1 MCGIAGYFS
10 PDKTLSPD
18 LLRVGNRVQAHR
30 GPDAEGLYISADLR
44 VGLAHRRLSIIDLS
58 AGANQPM
65 FSPDSRY
72 VIVFNGEIYNYREL
86 RNTLPDRG
94 ASLRTSSDTEV
105 LLHLFMHRGSSCFS
119 ELNGMFAFAIYD
131 IRDKKLLLCRD
142 HTGIKP
148 LFYYCDG
155 STFMFAS
162 ELKVIATLLGKQRRL
177 NKEALAG
184 FFHLGFIPEP
194 LTVYEHTGKFPA
206 AHYAEID
213 CGGTVLPADSP
224 HCIPFWNLNDHISAS
239 PLSDRKLAKTRLH
252 ELLRDSVEK
261 QLMSD
266 VPIGTFLSG
275 GVDSSLV
282 TAIAASFSGNR
293 PVDTFSMSIDEGKYN
308 EGKYAQ
314 AVSKQLGTRHHEF
327 RVKEKDVLELLHDF
341 IPTYDEPF
349 ADSSAFPTMLVSS
362 LARKHVTVV
371 LSGDGGDEL
380 FHGYGMYR
388 WAEKLSNPFLSALRK
403 PIYRLS
409 AYLSSRM
416 QRAGQLFDYA
426 EDSPKPTH
434 IFSQEQYLFKENEL
448 PGLLRVPV
456 GDLDALNRI
465 LPTRRKLTPAEI
477 QAFWDYGHY
486 LKDDLLVKIDRASM
500 RFSLECRV
508 PLLDHRIAEF
518 AANLHPSLKIQGGTM
533 KYLLK
538 EVLYA
543 YLPEQ
548 LFDRPKWGF
557 SIPLAKWLNHELAF
571 LVDRYAGK
579 TIVEQYGLL
588 HYAAVEKLKND
599 FHNGATHLYNRLWLV
614 VVLHWWLEKEEMQDC
629 ID

>member
-10 PDKTLSPD
+10 PDKTLTPD
-18 LLRVGNRVQAHR
+18 LLREGNRAQSRR
-30 GPDAEGLYISADLR
+30 GPDAEGVYFSSDLR

-65 FSPDSRY
+65 YSNDGRY
-72 VIVFNGEIYNYREL
+72 VIVFNGEIYNFKEL
-86 RNTLPDRG
+86 RKQLPDQG
-94 ASLRTSSDTEV
+94 ASLRTTSDTEV
-105 LLHLFMHRGSSCFS
+105 LLNLYIQRGSACFR

-131 IRDKKLLLCRD
+131 TGEKKLLLCRD

-155 STFMFAS
+155 NEFIFAS
-162 ELKVIATLLGKQRRL
+162 ELKVIAAIRKKRLRL
-177 NKEALAG
+177 NKGALPA

-194 LTVYEHTGKFPA
+194 QTIYEHTGKFPA
-206 AHYAEID
+206 AHFAEID
-213 CGGTVLPADSP
+213 CSQRSINAGSP
-224 HCIPFWNLNDHISAS
+224 DWVPFWNLNDKISAT
-239 PLSDRKLAKTRLH
+239 PLSDKKKAKAQLH
-252 ELLRDSVEK
+252 DLLKDSVEK
-261 QLMSD
+261 QLISD

-282 TAIAASFSGNR
+282 TALAASLNGHR
-293 PVDTFSMSIDEGKYN
+293 HVDTFSMSIDEGKYN

-327 RVKEKDVLELLHDF
+327 RVKEKDVLEMLDDL

-349 ADSSAFPTMLVSS
+349 ADSSAFPTLLVSS

-388 WAEKLSNPFLSALRK
+388 WAEKLSHPLVAAFRK

-409 AYLSSRM
+409 SYFSSRV

-426 EDSPKPTH
+426 EDKPRPTH
-434 IFSQEQYLFKENEL
+434 IFSQEQYFFKENEL
-448 PGLLRVPV
+448 SGLLRFPH
-456 GDLDALNRI
+456 GNFDALNHI
-465 LPTRRKLTPAEI
+465 QPTLRKLTPAEI
-477 QAFWDYGHY
+477 QSLWDYGHY

-500 RFSLECRV
+500 RHSLECRV
-508 PLLDHRIAEF
+508 PLLDHRVAEF
-518 AANLHPSLKIQGGTM
+518 AVNLHPSLKIQGGTM

-538 EVLYA
+538 EVLYE

-557 SIPLAKWLNHELAF
+557 SIPLAKWLGNELSF
-571 LVDRYAGK
+571 LVECYANK
-579 TIVEQYGLL
+579 STIEKYGLL
-588 HYAAVEKLKND
+588 NHEAVEKIKTD
-599 FHNGATHLYNRLWLV
+599 FRNGATHLYNRLWLV
-614 VVLHWWLEKEEMQDC
+614 IVLHWWLEQHEGISVE
-629 ID
+629 